1 MSKDVGNVR
10 NKDPKLCAPVEL
22 EEKTGKA
29 VNKSNQKSKQFM
41 ANWLT
46 QGNKKR
52 KSENDEE
59 SSKKNFKPEDNADDI
74 MVESK
79 EWQCLFCTYL
89 NNLKVDICEICEKS
103 RQSVGRTGSSQM
115 DNEPNTKYDESEI
128 EHPPDTTPD
137 DEDVQAVDE
146 IQCPK
151 CTLLNP
157 TDLKVCSIC
166 CASLPKRAD

>member
-1 MSKDVGNVR
+1 MDKKVDYHFFQEMAGQGLN
-10 NKDPKLCAPVEL
+10 P
-22 EEKTGKA
+22 
-29 VNKSNQKSKQFM
+29 KQFM

-103 RQSVGRTGSSQM
+103 RQSTGSSQM

>member
-1 MSKDVGNVR
+1 
-10 NKDPKLCAPVEL
+10 
-22 EEKTGKA
+22 
-29 VNKSNQKSKQFM
+29 M

-52 KSENDEE
+52 KSEDNEGP
-59 SSKKNFKPEDNADDI
+59 SKKNFKPEDNANDI
-74 MVESK
+74 VVESK

-89 NNLKVDICEICEKS
+89 NNLKVDICEMCAKS
-103 RQSVGRTGSSQM
+103 RQSVGHAGSSQM
-115 DNEPNTKYDESEI
+115 DYEPNAKYDESEI

-146 IQCPK
+146 VQCPK

-157 TDLKVCSIC
+157 ADLKVCSIC
-166 CASLPKRAD
+166 EASLCKKADQ